1 MHQAEIIVLL
11 FALVAVLAVLACKVA
26 LPYPIVLVIGG
37 LALSFVPRLPE
48 VKLNPDTVF
57 YFILPALLYP
67 AALFTSWRDFRRNL
81 RPILLLAIGLV
92 LVTTVTVAWIAHTIL
107 PTLPWAAA
115 FALGAIVSP
124 PDAIAATA
132 ILRRLGVPHRIKA
145 ILEGESLVNDATA
158 LVALRFAI
166 AALVTGTFSPGDAA
180 VRFAWVAAG
189 GIAFGLLVGLVMRWV
204 QSHLDD
210 PPIQI
215 TVSLLTPFV
224 AYLPAERLHVSGVLA
239 TVAAGIFLGWH
250 SPLIVTP
257 RYRLQAFAFWEMVVF
272 LLNGFVFI
280 VIGLQLP
287 GLLRALNRESL
298 AGPIIT
304 AIVISITVI
313 LVRFAWV
320 VPATYLPRLLS
331 RKLRARYPI
340 PPWQDVAVVGWTGM
354 RGVVSLAA
362 AFALPLALS
371 NGSPF
376 PGRDY
381 ILFFAFSVIF
391 TTLILQG
398 LTLPL
403 LIRKLGITHDG
414 EADEEE
420 RRARLEANKA
430 AIELIEELRANGKF
444 SPDTVGR
451 LRAEYDERVEQ
462 LQLCA
467 ENPDDCR
474 GEIATPQY
482 QRLQRKAL
490 RVERQTIIRLR
501 NERVIN
507 DDALRRI
514 QRDLDLAET
523 RLTES

>member
-11 FALVAVLAVLACKVA
+11 FTAVAVLAVLACKVT
-26 LPYPIVLVIGG
+26 LPYPLVLVLGG

-48 VKLNPDTVF
+48 VTLNPQVVF
-57 YFILPALLYP
+57 YFVLPALLYP

-81 RPILLLAIGLV
+81 RAILMLAIGLV
-92 LVTTVTVAWIAHTIL
+92 LATTLAVAWIAHSIVPAL
-107 PTLPWAAA
+107 SWAGA

-124 PDAIAATA
+124 PDAVAATA
-132 ILRRLGVPHRIKA
+132 IIRRLGVPHRVQV

-158 LVALRFAI
+158 LVALQFAV
-166 AALVTGTFSPGDAA
+166 AALATGTFSPTLATGRFVWAA
-180 VRFAWVAAG
+180 VAG
-189 GIAFGLLVGLVMRWV
+189 IGVGLLVGVAMRWV

-215 TVSLLTPFV
+215 TISLLTPFI
-224 AYLPAERLHVSGVLA
+224 AYLAAEHLHASGVLG
-239 TVAAGIFLGWH
+239 TVAVGIFLGWH
-250 SPLIVTP
+250 SPLMISART
-257 RYRLQAFAFWEMVVF
+257 RLQAYAFWEAIVF

-287 GLLRALNRESL
+287 RILRAWNRETLTGAIFS
-298 AGPIIT
+298 ASIT
-304 AIVISITVI
+304 CATVI

-320 VPATYLPRLLS
+320 VPAAYLPYILGSKFRP
-331 RKLRARYPI
+331 RDRI
-340 PPWQDVAVVGWTGM
+340 PSWRNVAIIGWTGM

-362 AFALPLALS
+362 AFALPLALPD
-371 NGSPF
+371 GRPF

-381 ILFFAFSVIF
+381 ILFVAFAVILV
-391 TTLILQG
+391 TLVLQG

-403 LIRKLGITHDG
+403 LIRKLGVPHDG
-414 EADEEE
+414 ETDEEE

-430 AIELIEELRANGKF
+430 ALEWIEKARTNSKF
-444 SPDTVGR
+444 SPDAADR
-451 LRAEYDERVEQ
+451 LRAEYDERIEQ
-462 LQLCA
+462 LELCA
-467 ENPDDCR
+467 SNPDDCR

-482 QRLQRKAL
+482 QRLQHEAL
-490 RVERQTIIRLR
+490 RVERTTIIRLR
-501 NERVIN
+501 NERIIN

-523 RLTES
+523 RLTGG